1 MPESIRQTAA
11 PIRKSTVWVEGL
23 ILSLSIPAA
32 IVLLQLGARQWEI
45 LWPGGA
51 IQRYC
56 LAVAAICGGEWL
68 VMAGFLWWWKPNHER
83 MAKIGFRG
91 TGTVS
96 AWIVALGITLLSV
109 LNGIGLMRRFG
120 LPIADLWMLRGYHI
134 YAALLMGGTAAFCE
148 ETIFRGFLM
157 TEFAEAGYGKAFQVL
172 IPGVF
177 FGLAHLAL
185 LEQGIAIGLGTMIPT
200 ALMGMIWGIAFLL
213 GRRSIAP
220 TMVSHFINDAT
231 VLPWILFFS
240 VTHAR
245 PH

>member
-1 MPESIRQTAA
+1 MPEPLRRTASLV
-11 PIRKSTVWVEGL
+11 RKSSAWVEGL
-23 ILSLSIPAA
+23 ILGLSIPIA
-32 IVLLQLGARQWEI
+32 IVLLQFTVQHLGA
-45 LWPGGA
+45 LWSGDA

-56 LAVAAICGGEWL
+56 LAVTAICGGEWL
-68 VMAGFLWWWKPNHER
+68 VMAGFFWWWKPNRER
-83 MAKIGFRG
+83 MAEIGFKGAG
-91 TGTVS
+91 TMS

-109 LNGIGLMRRFG
+109 LNGVSLMRRFG
-120 LPIADLWMLRGYHI
+120 IPVADLWMLRGYHV

-157 TEFAEAGYGKAFQVL
+157 TEFAKAGYGKVSQVI

-177 FGLAHLAL
+177 FGLAHLAV
-185 LEQGIAIGLGTMIPT
+185 LERGIAIGLGTIIPT
-200 ALMGMIWGIAFLL
+200 TMMGMIWGIAFLL
-213 GRRSIAP
+213 GRRSVVP
-220 TMVSHFINDAT
+220 TVVSHFLNDAT